1 MKNSIKNA
9 LIASMLAITSTLA
22 IAETQAKTIEVNP
35 ENYIQVETERNIN
48 NWSNMQL
55 TQGGDDMW
63 AENYQLGII
72 GDDAPTV
79 RMNRDTLYRG
89 AGVQAVDKEKGVT
102 FVLPEFDETKIHMS
116 LTVIGNNGFTPL
128 YVTKPG
134 TYTVNTAEAY
144 WILIRVGV
152 KDKTDMD
159 ERAAMEALSDA
170 VVMTGAERFEM
181 PDYNMEQLNALTV
194 QYNIDYTASGEP
206 LEYFKDESSYVERF
220 GSIEAG
226 KAKHRWSN
234 SGGFGGM
241 EPVEE
246 LSNAYHVT
254 KNTSGDVCTQA
265 TFQDPKNKFFT
276 SITVYNEQGYMMEGE
291 NHTNSYE
298 WVGNGDGT
306 VTVSFNCGEDAI
318 NSLDSNG
325 ETFNFAYRHY
335 GISKAVADGTWE
347 AVVATEVEEEGFFK
361 SLFK

>member
-1 MKNSIKNA
+1 MNNSLKNT
-9 LIASMLAITSTLA
+9 LIALTVVIASTLA
-22 IAETQAKTIEVNP
+22 ITEASAATIEVNP

-48 NWSNMQL
+48 NWSKMQQA
-55 TQGGDDMW
+55 QGGDDLW
-63 AENYQLGII
+63 AESYELGII

-89 AGVQAVDKEKGVT
+89 AGVQAIDKEKGVT
-102 FVLPEFDETKIHMS
+102 FVLPKFDEAKIHMS
-116 LTVIGNNGFTPL
+116 LTVIGNDGFTPL
-128 YVTKPG
+128 YVTKSG
-134 TYTVNTAEAY
+134 TYTVNTASSY

-152 KDKTDMD
+152 KDKTDMK

-170 VVMTGAERFEM
+170 VVMTGAERFKL
-181 PDYNMEQLNALTV
+181 PDYNMEQLDALTV
-194 QYNIDYTASGEP
+194 QYNIEYTASGEP
-206 LEYFKDESSYVERF
+206 LEYFKDESSYVKRF

-254 KNTSGDVCTQA
+254 QNTPGDVCTQA

-291 NHTNSYE
+291 NHINSYA

-306 VTVSFNCGEDAI
+306 ITVSFNCGKDAI

-325 ETFNFAYRHY
+325 KTFNYAYRHY
-335 GISKAVADGTWE
+335 GISKVVADGEWE
-347 AVVATEVEEEGFFK
+347 AVVATPVEK
-361 SLFK
+361 